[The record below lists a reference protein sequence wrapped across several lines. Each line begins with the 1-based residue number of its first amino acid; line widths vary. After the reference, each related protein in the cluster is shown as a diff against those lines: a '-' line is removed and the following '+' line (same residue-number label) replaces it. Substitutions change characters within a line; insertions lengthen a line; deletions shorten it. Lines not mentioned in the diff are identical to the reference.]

1 MAERREAALNG
12 LAEWLRCQ
20 YYSLFANGETM
31 SAQIALRPMD
41 VPVALQLADS
51 GSQTY
56 EQIGDMLGI
65 SQSTAHDSVR
75 RLRVAGLVRAEHLLA
90 NRLALMEFLEHG
102 VRYAFPAVLEAPAP
116 GIPTAFSGP
125 ALVEEIVADQPVVWP
140 VANGTA
146 FGPAISPLLPNV
158 AELPRRHPALY
169 RLLTLVDAV
178 RVGRARERSLAIDL
192 LKSTLSIQK
201 RQMAHG

>member
-1 MAERREAALNG
+1 
-12 LAEWLRCQ
+12 
-20 YYSLFANGETM
+20 
-31 SAQIALRPMD
+31 MD
-41 VPVALQLADS
+41 IPVALDLADS
-51 GSQTY
+51 AADRTY

-75 RLRVAGLVRAEHLLA
+75 RLRAAGLVQAERLRA
-90 NRLALMEFLEHG
+90 NRLALLEFLEHG
-102 VRYAFPAVLEAPAP
+102 VRYAFPATLEAPTP

-125 ALVEEIVADQPVVWP
+125 ALADEIVADEPIVWP
-140 VANGTA
+140 MANGAA

-178 RVGRARERSLAIDL
+178 RIGRTRERSLAIDL
-192 LKSTLSIQK
+192 LRSALGVQK
-201 RQMAHG
+201 RQIAYG